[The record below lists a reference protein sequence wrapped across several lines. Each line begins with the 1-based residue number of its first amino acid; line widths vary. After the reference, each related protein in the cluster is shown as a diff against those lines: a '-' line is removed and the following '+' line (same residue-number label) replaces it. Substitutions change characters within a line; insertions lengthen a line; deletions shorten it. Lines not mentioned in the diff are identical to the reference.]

1 MMDDKTRGNSI
12 HSGLTIEFFLNF
24 YKIHIERLLSLKYHY
39 LPFCHFL
46 SVSKTFLFYA
56 RIYFLGRFFKNGNFF
71 GKLAYFSLFLVIFRV
86 KLSKNKVFQ
95 TKNHLILAI
104 LLAIFDFKFGNLAI
118 FLASQRHFYQNFDLK
133 TIIFDFKFGK
143 FCQILHQYDGQLS
156 ANICHFQAIFRNE
169 Q

>member
-71 GKLAYFSLFLVIFRV
+71 GKLAYFYLFLVIFRV
-86 KLSKNKVFQ
+86 KLSKNKTDAADLFIDRCSAKSFGFHINSLLFVYGGLSRRLLRRAEPLSEFQ
-95 TKNHLILAI
+95 
-104 LLAIFDFKFGNLAI
+104 
-118 FLASQRHFYQNFDLK
+118 
-133 TIIFDFKFGK
+133 
-143 FCQILHQYDGQLS
+143 S
-156 ANICHFQAIFRNE
+156 AP
-169 Q
+169 